1 MDRRLF
7 IKRTSQFG
15 LATSLSHFILPVIM
29 GEEQDWLFADAK
41 PFFKLSLAQWSLHT
55 AFQSKVLPVME
66 FAKVAKE
73 FGFEGLEYVSSFYL
87 PEKGKE
93 SELTK
98 TVSELKKRSSD
109 HGLENVLIMV
119 DEGDLS
125 TADNVV
131 RQATIEGHHKW
142 IDAAS
147 GLGCHSIRVNLFG
160 GETEKTPQVWMEKS
174 AESLR
179 ALCERAAKSNINVI
193 VENHQLLSSDAAKVA
208 KIIKDVNMKN
218 CGTLPDFGNF
228 CLKREGTE
236 RFSGKCIEEYDRY
249 KGMQELLPFAKGVS
263 AKSYD
268 FNMAGEETTI
278 DYKKML
284 QLVKASGYKG
294 FIGVEYE
301 GTRLSEVD
309 GLMATKALLLK
320 HGNI

>member
-15 LATSLSHFILPVIM
+15 LATSFAQMGLLEIL
-29 GEEQDWLFADAK
+29 GKDSDLFAAESK

-55 AFQSKVLPVME
+55 AFQTKVLPAME
-66 FAKVAKE
+66 FAKVARE
-73 FGFEGLEYVSSFYL
+73 FGFDGLEYVSSFYL
-87 PEKGKE
+87 PEKGRE

-98 TVSELKKRSSD
+98 TVAELKKRSSD
-109 HGLENVLIMV
+109 HGLQNVLIMV

-125 TADNVV
+125 TSDNAV
-131 RQATIEGHHKW
+131 RQTAIDAHYKW
-142 IDAAS
+142 IDAAA

-160 GETEKTPQVWMEKS
+160 GETENTPEIWMEKS

-179 ALCERAAKSNINVI
+179 TLCERAAKSNISVI
-193 VENHQLLSSDAAKVA
+193 VENHQLLSSDAAKVV
-208 KIIKDVNMKN
+208 KIIKNVNMKN

-228 CLKREGTE
+228 CLRREGGK
-236 RFSGKCIEEYDRY
+236 RFEGKCIEEYDRY
-249 KGMQELLPFAKGVS
+249 KGMAELLPFAKGVS

-268 FNMAGEETTI
+268 FDASGEETTI
-278 DYKKML
+278 DYKRILK
-284 QLVKASGYKG
+284 LVKDSGYTG

-301 GTRLSEVD
+301 GTGLSEVD

-320 HGNI
+320 HGN

>member
-7 IKRTSQFG
+7 IKRTGQFG
-15 LATSLSHFILPVIM
+15 LATSLSHLVLPVILGDDM
-29 GEEQDWLFADAK
+29 DWLTPDTK
-41 PFFKLSLAQWSLHT
+41 PFFKLSLAQWSLHN
-55 AFQSKVLPVME
+55 AFNSKVLPTME

-93 SELTK
+93 SELVR
-98 TVSELKKRSSD
+98 TVSELKKRSDD

-125 TADNVV
+125 TADNAV
-131 RQATIEGHHKW
+131 RQATIDAHHKW
-142 IDAAS
+142 IDAAA

-179 ALCERAAKSNINVI
+179 KLCETAAKSKINVI

-208 KIIKDVNMKN
+208 KIIQNVNMKN

-228 CLKREGTE
+228 CLKREGSE

-284 QLVKASGYKG
+284 QLVKASGYRG

-320 HGNI
+320 HANV

>member
-7 IKRTSQFG
+7 IKRTGQFAM
-15 LATSLSHFILPVIM
+15 ATS
-29 GEEQDWLFADAK
+29 FAQLGLLNALRDDPALK
-41 PFFKLSLAQWSLHT
+41 PFFKLSLAQWSLHR

-66 FAKVAKE
+66 FAKVARE

-87 PEKGKE
+87 PEKGRE
-93 SELTK
+93 SELAK

-125 TADNVV
+125 TADEAA
-131 RQATIEGHHKW
+131 RKATIEAHHKW
-142 IDAAS
+142 IDAAA

-160 GETEKTPQVWMEKS
+160 GSTEKTPQIWMDKS
-174 AESLR
+174 AQSLR
-179 ALCERAAKSNINVI
+179 QLCETAQKSNINVI

-208 KIIKDVNMKN
+208 AIMRDVNMKN

-228 CLKREGTE
+228 CLEREGGQ
-236 RFSGKCIEEYDRY
+236 RFEGKCTKEYDRY

-268 FNMAGEETTI
+268 FNAAGEETTI

-320 HGNI
+320 HGAQ